1 MGTLPAKPSLDQL
14 RKRAKD
20 LARAEGVKLSE
31 AQFRIARDHGFPS
44 WPKLQAYVRRVT
56 EHGETLQHP
65 YHQDVEYYA
74 SHQGNRF
81 LIWTNDT
88 GRNFRLVEASED
100 DPSTWS
106 ELVAHRD
113 EAWQKMNPPR
123 RPSSVWHSAS
133 RRATP
138 PRASSTRSIESGDR

>member
-44 WPKLQAYVRRVT
+44 WPKLQAYVRRVA

-65 YHQDVEYYA
+65 YHADVDYYRERA
-74 SHQGNRF
+74 PRPAR
-81 LIWTNDT
+81 L
-88 GRNFRLVEASED
+88 GRG
-100 DPSTWS
+100 
-106 ELVAHRD
+106 RD
-113 EAWQKMNPPR
+113 AR
-123 RPSSVWHSAS
+123 RRGRSSAGSS
-133 RRATP
+133 RSPGPAP
-138 PRASSTRSIESGDR
+138 

>member
-20 LARAEGVKLSE
+20 LARTEAVKLSE

-65 YHQDVEYYA
+65 YHQDVRY
-74 SHQGNRF
+74 
-81 LIWTNDT
+81 
-88 GRNFRLVEASED
+88 
-100 DPSTWS
+100 
-106 ELVAHRD
+106 
-113 EAWQKMNPPR
+113 
-123 RPSSVWHSAS
+123 
-133 RRATP
+133 
-138 PRASSTRSIESGDR
+138 